1 MERQKQ
7 LRFRG
12 ASMDIK
18 ADLDE
23 TTQRT
28 LQLAVCI
35 ETFVS
40 KVYPG
45 VQRHKAAKRIK
56 LLDKNLQK
64 PTVEVPSKS
73 TPKARSD
80 PKKPSATSN
89 AAQTIS
95 LTTKTNVPSAKKQL
109 NRSIHEMN
117 KRLKLSKAGK
127 SINADLLTEDN
138 YTPTILKHLYSRRHS
153 VDRSNKSEDTSP
165 VYTSQERLKP
175 LLHFSYTNGKTENP
189 VVLPTFEKYCE
200 DADIEITSGQTKKMI
215 FKKLDNAEKK
225 LVDFDTELNGLSIFC
240 SENTGIKWDGDK
252 NFLHKLSRH
261 PENKTNLIKTYV
273 DRKTK
278 FSIRKNRRYLS
289 LDDDTLSSKN
299 DTFKK
304 TPTSV
309 GKSPETRAKSS
320 MMVKKPAQGLNS
332 PQIKERLPLVSPL
345 SKIPSLNNSLRSS
358 PRPEIVVQRC
368 MDHFSMAKNSQ
379 DRKLG
384 EILQRLTLERPFV
397 VKEKISLIQH
407 DTEKFKDFSRSIE
420 KFNQYRDIIEEKR
433 VYRRKENNKQTELYS
448 HMLEYM
454 KNRKKEPTENQ
465 LLLLEIIKNVI
476 EEGWVIDSKIFF
488 AILNSFSI
496 EDLQEP
502 ELKGLIDSMRKSLK
516 LVDEELSERIN

>member
-1 MERQKQ
+1 
-7 LRFRG
+7 
-12 ASMDIK
+12 MDIK

-23 TTQRT
+23 TLQRT

-45 VQRHKAAKRIK
+45 AQRQKAAKRIK
-56 LLDKNLQK
+56 LLDKDLQK
-64 PTVEVPSKS
+64 SPVEVPSKF

-80 PKKPSATSN
+80 SKKPAATFN

-95 LTTKTNVPSAKKQL
+95 LITKTSVPSAKKQL

-138 YTPTILKHLYSRRHS
+138 YTPTVLKHLYSRRQS
-153 VDRSNKSEDTSP
+153 VDPSNKSENTSP
-165 VYTSQERLKP
+165 LHTSQERLKP
-175 LLHFSYTNGKTENP
+175 LLHFSYTNGKTEKP

-215 FKKLDNAEKK
+215 FKKLDNAEKR

-273 DRKTK
+273 DRKRK

-289 LDDDTLSSKN
+289 LDDDTFSSKN

-309 GKSPETRAKSS
+309 SNGPEKRAKSS
-320 MMVKKPAQGLNS
+320 MMVKKPGQASTS
-332 PQIKERLPLVSPL
+332 PRMKEVSPL

-358 PRPEIVVQRC
+358 PRPEVVVQRC
-368 MDHFSMAKNSQ
+368 MNHFSMAKNSQ

-465 LLLLEIIKNVI
+465 LLLLDIIKNVI
-476 EEGWVIDSKIFF
+476 EEGWVIDSKIFL
-488 AILNSFSI
+488 AILNSFPI
-496 EDLQEP
+496 EDMQEP
-502 ELKGLIDSMRKSLK
+502 ELKGLIGTMRKSLK
-516 LVDEELSERIN
+516 LEDEELA

>member
-1 MERQKQ
+1 MEMQKQ

-12 ASMDIK
+12 ASLNLK

-23 TTQRT
+23 TLQRS

-45 VQRHKAAKRIK
+45 AQRQKATKRIK
-56 LLDKNLQK
+56 LLDKDLQK
-64 PTVEVPSKS
+64 SPIEVPSKFS
-73 TPKARSD
+73 PKARFDS
-80 PKKPSATSN
+80 KKPAVNFNKT
-89 AAQTIS
+89 QKIS

-127 SINADLLTEDN
+127 SMNANLLTEDN
-138 YTPTILKHLYSRRHS
+138 YTPTILKEIYSRRHS
-153 VDRSNKSEDTSP
+153 VDPSNKSENTSP
-165 VYTSQERLKP
+165 LHTSKERIKP
-175 LLHFSYTNGKTENP
+175 LLHFSYTNGKTEKP

-200 DADIEITSGQTKKMI
+200 DAEIEITSGQTKKMI

-261 PENKTNLIKTYV
+261 PENKTYLIKTYV
-273 DRKTK
+273 DRKKK
-278 FSIRKNRRYLS
+278 FPIRKNRRFLS
-289 LDDDTLSSKN
+289 LDDETLSSKN
-299 DTFKK
+299 DTFKN
-304 TPTSV
+304 TPKSI
-309 GKSPETRAKSS
+309 GKGPEKRAKSS
-320 MMVKKPAQGLNS
+320 MMVKKLGQGSTS
-332 PQIKERLPLVSPL
+332 PQIKDRLPLVSPL
-345 SKIPSLNNSLRSS
+345 SNIHSLNNSLRTT
-358 PRPEIVVQRC
+358 PRPELVVQRC

-407 DTEKFKDFSRSIE
+407 DKEKFKDFSRSIE

-465 LLLLEIIKNVI
+465 LLLLDIIKNVI

-496 EDLQEP
+496 EDMQEP
-502 ELKGLIDSMRKSLK
+502 ELKGLVGAMRKSLK
-516 LVDEELSERIN
+516 LEDEE